1 MKILALHDSE
11 EIASLLMDITLVTEV
26 DVFSVPTL
34 KKFEEYLSK
43 YPINVVILLDKF
55 FTEGIEVVL
64 RNKKAPKAVSI
75 LTTEEENIAKFL
87 RLGITD
93 ANIETIPFNPLTYFV
108 KIRGL
113 INNLNLIK
121 QAIENGKID
130 FDFYRFGLFNILN
143 IFAAT
148 DENLFLAIKDAEEDE
163 TLYSLRIRN
172 GQVVSASI
180 ELPKIVEIN
189 LDDSVPKR
197 VVAEPVV
204 HNDAEIFRD
213 TAEFYKALL
222 EVEPES
228 AAAETPPQVE
238 RVEISLKRKDLI
250 RVNPLRGR
258 NIYTFP
264 FGGMQLYSQPDEQL
278 RKVENALFAV
288 ALIDDYIL
296 SALKVLKLKGG
307 AFKIL
312 TCPMIRTFL
321 KLQGFEDKLFIEP
334 KGVEI
339 FEFPNLGNRLECAF
353 YLPREGVL
361 LSGNLFGSYV
371 SKNIPF
377 FDRIF
382 LSHLRVYHRANICCG
397 EKLQRA
403 LEALEPLKGKLSYAV
418 PTYGYAIDKTQIGKV
433 FDVLSQLDIPQ
444 EPITIER
451 EWENLKRI
459 LPLEVKNLDEFIESL
474 RKQDEAVLYNL
485 IDEMDVL
492 SVVPYEF

>member
-26 DVFSVPTL
+26 DVFSVPNL

-55 FTEGIEVVL
+55 FTQGIEVVL

-75 LTTEEENIAKFL
+75 LTPEEENIAKFL

-113 INNLNLIK
+113 INNLNLIR
-121 QAIENGKID
+121 QAINGGKID

-143 IFAAT
+143 VFAET
-148 DENLFLAIKDAEEDE
+148 DQSLFLAIKDVEEDE
-163 TLYSLRIRN
+163 TLYSLRIRD
-172 GQVVSASI
+172 GQVVSASV

-228 AAAETPPQVE
+228 AAVETQQEVQ
-238 RVEISLKRKDLI
+238 RIEITLKRKDLI

-258 NIYTFP
+258 NIYTLP
-264 FGGMQLYSQPDEQL
+264 FGGMQLFSQPDEQL
-278 RKVENALFAV
+278 RKVENAIFAV
-288 ALIDDYIL
+288 PLVDDYIL
-296 SALKVLKLKGG
+296 SALRVSKLKGG
-307 AFKIL
+307 SFKIL

-321 KLQGFEDKLFIEP
+321 RLQGFEDRLFLDT

-339 FEFPNLGNRLECAF
+339 FELPNLGTRLECAL

-361 LSGNLFGSYV
+361 FTGHLFGSYV

-382 LSHLRVYHRANICCG
+382 LSHLRVYHRANISCG

-403 LEALEPLKGKLSYAV
+403 LDALEPLKGKLSYIV
-418 PTYGYAIDKTQIGKV
+418 PTYGYAIDGTQVGKV
-433 FDVLSQLDIPQ
+433 FEVLSQIDVPQ

-459 LPLEVKNLDEFIESL
+459 LPLEVKDLDEFIDSL
-474 RKQDEAVLYNL
+474 RKQDEAVIYNL

-492 SVVPYEF
+492 NVVPYEF